1 MAMMS
6 GVIAELGGSREGTAV
21 RMGAACSSNVLV
33 LCVQEGLEDMGL
45 LKKVGGEG
53 SSVVIGVNGRF
64 G

>member
-1 MAMMS
+1 MS
-6 GVIAELGGSREGTAV
+6 GVIVAELGGSREDTAV
-21 RMGAACSSNVLV
+21 RMGADCSSDDLV

-53 SSVVIGVNGRF
+53 VSEIIGVDGRV